1 MKNSFTNKIRKII
14 KGRAGRTVKIAE
26 MAVELDF
33 VSDAQKRPLY
43 RALIDLRKSCEIK
56 RIARGEYKW
65 ADKPKEKPQLREI
78 MWRFLRAKKT
88 VSVEDLQE
96 IAGAK
101 KAYAQEWLQML
112 CRNGIAKRLGK
123 KYIIIKDP
131 VAMPDDDKKAD
142 RLRELR
148 KSKTLAALNE
158 AESAIKR
165 AKGIF
170 KIL

>member
-1 MKNSFTNKIRKII
+1 
-14 KGRAGRTVKIAE
+14 
-26 MAVELDF
+26 
-33 VSDAQKRPLY
+33 
-43 RALIDLRKSCEIK
+43 
-56 RIARGEYKW
+56 
-65 ADKPKEKPQLREI
+65 
-78 MWRFLRAKKT
+78 
-88 VSVEDLQE
+88 
-96 IAGAK
+96 
-101 KAYAQEWLQML
+101 ML